1 MFHVEHRTRAP
12 EIAVERRLGR
22 GLGALLSDG
31 SDLDERTSRELPL
44 DRIRP
49 NPQQPRRRFD
59 TEAIE
64 ELAESIR
71 THGILQ
77 PVVVRQVDR
86 GYELISGER
95 RWRAARRA
103 GLSGIP
109 AVIREGVGDAEMLE
123 LALVE
128 NVQREDLDPLERA
141 QGYRSMMSTL
151 GITQE
156 EVASKVGLKRASVA
170 NHLRLLE
177 LPDEAQDALRRG
189 LIDMGHARALLG
201 LRRRGAILK
210 LLGVVVRRELSVREV
225 ERRVREELA
234 RAEGGAGARAGA
246 RRRPPAWVGEVE
258 GRMRE
263 SLGAKV
269 SIQNKPGYKGRVVIE
284 YFNRKELDRI
294 CERLAPKKRV

>member
-1 MFHVEHRTRAP
+1 MEHRTRAP

-71 THGILQ
+71 AHGILQ
-77 PVVVRQVDR
+77 PVLVRQVDR

-151 GITQE
+151 VITQE

-234 RAEGGAGARAGA
+234 RADGGAGARAGA
-246 RRRPPAWVGEVE
+246 RRRPPDWVGEVE

-294 CERLAPKKRV
+294 CERLAPKRRV

>member
-1 MFHVEHRTRAP
+1 M
-12 EIAVERRLGR
+12 ERRLGR

-128 NVQREDLDPLERA
+128 NMQREDLDPLERA

>member
-49 NPQQPRRRFD
+49 NPQQPRRHFD

-234 RAEGGAGARAGA
+234 RDEEGAGA

-294 CERLAPKKRV
+294 CERLAPKRRV

>member
-1 MFHVEHRTRAP
+1 M
-12 EIAVERRLGR
+12 ERRLGR

>member
-49 NPQQPRRRFD
+49 NPQQPRRHFD

-234 RAEGGAGARAGA
+234 RADGGAGARAGA

-294 CERLAPKKRV
+294 CERLAPKRRV

>member
-246 RRRPPAWVGEVE
+246 RRRPPAWEGEVE